1 VIAVGIET
9 RRGRFPVK
17 LTQTTALTTI
27 DLMKTMP
34 VGELKARFS
43 QVLEEVKGGEEIV
56 VSYGK
61 KHENVA
67 VLIPYATYRKRNQIR
82 LGLLE
87 NQGSAEFTD
96 DFKMT
101 SEEFIGE

>member
-1 VIAVGIET
+1 
-9 RRGRFPVK
+9 
-17 LTQTTALTTI
+17 
-27 DLMKTMP
+27 MKTMP

-43 QVLEEVKGGEEIV
+43 QVVEEVKNGEEVV

-67 VLIPYATYRKRNQIR
+67 VLIPYSTYRKKNKIR
-82 LGLLE
+82 LGLLKD
-87 NQGSAEFTD
+87 QGSAELGD

-101 SEEFIGE
+101 AEELIGE